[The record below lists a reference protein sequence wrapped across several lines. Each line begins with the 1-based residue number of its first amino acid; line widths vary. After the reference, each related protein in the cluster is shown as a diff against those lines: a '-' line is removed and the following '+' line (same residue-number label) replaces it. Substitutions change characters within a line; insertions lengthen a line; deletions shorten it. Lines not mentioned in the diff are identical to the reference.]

1 MNVMFNDTY
10 ISDNPLAILKPDKE
24 PRRYKLAEFLHR
36 EERSQELHEY
46 YDGII
51 TKLPMARSPHN
62 LIGANMIFAL
72 KTGFKSKGKK
82 YLVSGL
88 QQMVY
93 LPKLNFGLYPDV
105 LVIAEK
111 PEFWDS
117 NEVLLTNPIVI
128 VEVLSRGTGKYD
140 RNEKFVEYRTL
151 PSFKEYILIDQKKC
165 HVEVRTKEGPNF
177 WQSTFLTD
185 SSQPLYLKSLDCT
198 LDLNDIY
205 ENIVFPTPKS
215 KTKM

>member
-1 MNVMFNDTY
+1 
-10 ISDNPLAILKPDKE
+10 
-24 PRRYKLAEFLHR
+24 
-36 EERSQELHEY
+36 
-46 YDGII
+46 
-51 TKLPMARSPHN
+51 MARSPHN
-62 LIGANMIFAL
+62 IIGINTATAL
-72 KTGFKSKGKK
+72 KMALKGLVKK
-82 YLVSGL
+82 YIVSGL

-105 LVIAEK
+105 LVIAENL
-111 PEFWDS
+111 EFWDS

-165 HVEVRTKEGPNF
+165 HVEVRTKERPDF

-185 SSQPLYLKSLDCT
+185 LSQPLYLKSLDCT

-205 ENIVFPTPKS
+205 ENIAFPIPKS
-215 KTKM
+215 KTKI

>member
-1 MNVMFNDTY
+1 MFNDTY
-10 ISDNPLAILKPDKE
+10 ISDNPLAVLKPEKE
-24 PRRYKLAEFLHR
+24 PRRYTLAEFLHR

-46 YDGII
+46 YDGVI

-62 LIGANMIFAL
+62 IIGINTATAL
-72 KTGFKSKGKK
+72 KITLKGMGKK
-82 YLVSGL
+82 YIVSGL

-117 NEVLLTNPIVI
+117 NEVLLLNPIVI

-165 HVEVRTKEGPNF
+165 HVEVRTKEGVNF
-177 WQSTFLTD
+177 WQSTFFKTRQ
-185 SSQPLYLKSLDCT
+185 SSVFRKFFISVIFTCT
-198 LDLNDIY
+198 A
-205 ENIVFPTPKS
+205 
-215 KTKM
+215 